1 MVTKVTEH
9 TSKPGVKKIGKN
21 DNATPR
27 PWMKHFGKLKHLH
40 AENERVNKR
49 VEDAFEKIDQ
59 EIWR

>member
-9 TSKPGVKKIGKN
+9 TSKPVGKKIEKN
-21 DNATPR
+21 ENEPPR

-40 AENERVNKR
+40 KENRLLNKR

-59 EIWR
+59 EICK